1 MQYFVESDHII
12 SLIDEY
18 TQAKTLWIDTEVAD
32 FKSRNPKLSLIQ
44 VLNSYSD
51 NLKENVCILDVLESP
66 EITDIFIKT
75 IMLNPAIEKVFH
87 NAKYDVKFLGKNK
100 AENVTC
106 TLEMAKDIPY
116 YLLPLPN
123 LSLKTLAESLCNIVA
138 VDKSQQASNWGQ
150 RPLTAAQLIYANL
163 DPVYLYM
170 VHQKL
175 LQLKLVSNPNSNNEN
190 IALLAERYLKLKQ
203 QLQII
208 ESECNHFDFRLKAA
222 MQAQNVSETNSLKIS
237 SVERHTFKVEFNQLA
252 EIANQNGVSLD
263 FPITLTQKLQ
273 KELGEMLDQLN
284 LQEEVSSSWRLTVK
298 PPESEEDEEF

>member
-18 TQAKTLWIDTEVAD
+18 TQAKILWIDTEVAD
-32 FKSRNPKLSLIQ
+32 FKTRQPKLSPIQ

-51 NLKENVCILDVLESP
+51 NCKENVCILDVLERP
-66 EITDIFIKT
+66 EITDIFIKK

-87 NAKYDVKFLGKNK
+87 NAKYDLKFLGKNK
-100 AENVTC
+100 VEKVTC

-123 LSLKTLAESLCNIVA
+123 LSLKTLAESLCNIV
-138 VDKSQQASNWGQ
+138 VDKSQQASDWGK
-150 RPLTAAQLIYANL
+150 RPLTATQLTYANL

-175 LQLKLVSNPNSNNEN
+175 LQLKLLSNPNPNNEN

-252 EIANQNGVSLD
+252 EIANQNSINLD
-263 FPITLTQKLQ
+263 FPITITQKLQ
-273 KELGEMLDQLN
+273 KEL
-284 LQEEVSSSWRLTVK
+284 
-298 PPESEEDEEF
+298 

>member
-1 MQYFVESDHII
+1 MQYFVESDHIS

-32 FKSRNPKLSLIQ
+32 FKSRNHKLSLIQ

-51 NLKENVCILDVLESP
+51 NLQENVCILDVLESP
-66 EITDIFIKT
+66 EVTDIFIKK

-87 NAKYDVKFLGKNK
+87 NAKYDLKFLGKTK
-100 AENVTC
+100 AKNVTC

-123 LSLKTLAESLCNIVA
+123 LSLKNLAESLCNVVA
-138 VDKSQQASNWGQ
+138 VDKSQQASDWGK
-150 RPLTAAQLIYANL
+150 RPLTATQLTYANL

-175 LQLKLVSNPNSNNEN
+175 LQLKLVSNPNPSNEN
-190 IALLAERYLKLKQ
+190 IALLAERYLELKQ

-208 ESECNHFDFRLKAA
+208 ESE
-222 MQAQNVSETNSLKIS
+222 
-237 SVERHTFKVEFNQLA
+237 
-252 EIANQNGVSLD
+252 
-263 FPITLTQKLQ
+263 
-273 KELGEMLDQLN
+273 
-284 LQEEVSSSWRLTVK
+284 
-298 PPESEEDEEF
+298 

>member
-1 MQYFVESDHII
+1 MQYFVESDHIS
-12 SLIDEY
+12 SLINEY

-44 VLNSYSD
+44 VLNSCSD
-51 NLKENVCILDVLESP
+51 NLKENVCILDVLENL
-66 EITDIFIKT
+66 EITDIFIKK

-87 NAKYDVKFLGKNK
+87 NAKYDLKFLGKNK

-123 LSLKTLAESLCNIVA
+123 LSLKTLAESLCNIA
-138 VDKSQQASNWGQ
+138 VDKSLQPSNWGQ
-150 RPLTAAQLIYANL
+150 RPLPATQLTYANL

-175 LQLKLVSNPNSNNEN
+175 LQLKLVSNPNPNNED
-190 IALLAERYLKLKQ
+190 IALLAECYLKQKQ
-203 QLQII
+203 QLQIV
-208 ESECNHFDFRLKAA
+208 ESECNHFDSRLKAA
-222 MQAQNVSETNSLKIS
+222 MQAQNVFETNSLKIS

-252 EIANQNGVSLD
+252 EIANQNSINLD

-284 LQEEVSSSWRLTVK
+284 LQEEVSSSWRLTIK

>member
-66 EITDIFIKT
+66 EITDIFIKK

-150 RPLTAAQLIYANL
+150 RPLTATQLIYANL

-175 LQLKLVSNPNSNNEN
+175 LQLKLVSNPNPNNEN
-190 IALLAERYLKLKQ
+190 IAILAERYLKLKQ

-208 ESECNHFDFRLKAA
+208 ESECHHFDSRLKAA

-252 EIANQNGVSLD
+252 EIANQNGVNLD

-298 PPESEEDEEF
+298 PPESKEDEEF